1 MHAGNHAP
9 TRPPTESE
17 RLGTILFSQGPDA
30 LLAEIGGFDPAAV
43 ARVLDALN
51 SGAAIRLYDHLDEAQ
66 QLEVLEAMDPRV
78 VFRLAN
84 ARIFPERSVGRVMYS
99 PRISA
104 RPDDTVGATIEK
116 VGAMDASSNVFV
128 VWVVEHGG
136 TLAGWVRMQD
146 LVTHAHAAT
155 MASVMHATV
164 PLVKAT
170 DALFDVY
177 RRALSERV
185 LEYAVRDDR
194 SRFVGTLRADVL
206 FREASLELGERGGE
220 SVGVDRDERLSTP
233 VRESLVKRLPW
244 LVLNLGTCFL
254 PAAIVVLFE
263 GTLKEFVLL
272 ASFLTVL
279 VGQTINAGEQ
289 ALAVMVRA
297 MTFADIKTIRLQSAL
312 AKEFMVGLLQG
323 LVCGP
328 IAGIGMYVA
337 VVVKQQPEPMALAV
351 ATAIA
356 TLLASIIAG
365 LCGTA
370 TPWILKKFGFD
381 PALTSH
387 IALTT
392 VTDVASIALLLGLAQ
407 WLVPLL

>member
-1 MHAGNHAP
+1 MHAAVFQAA
-9 TRPPTESE
+9 RPQTEAD
-17 RLGTILFSQGPDA
+17 RLGAILFSQGPEA
-30 LLAEIGGFDPAAV
+30 LLDEIGGFNPEAV
-43 ARVLDALN
+43 GTMLDTLN
-51 SGAAIRLYDHLDEAQ
+51 SGAAIRLFDHLDEARQ
-66 QLEVLEAMDPRV
+66 ALVLESLDPRV

-84 ARIFPERSVGRVMYS
+84 ARLYAERSIGRIMYS
-99 PRISA
+99 PRITA
-104 RPDDTVGATIEK
+104 RPTDTVADTIEK
-116 VGAMDASSNVFV
+116 VGALDHRSNVVV
-128 VWVVEHGG
+128 VWVVESGG
-136 TLAGWVRMQD
+136 RVVGSVRMQD
-146 LVTHAHAAT
+146 LITKPHGDS
-155 MASVMHATV
+155 MATV
-164 PLVKAT
+164 MDPGAPLA
-170 DALFDVY
+170 DAAETVLDLY
-177 RRALSERV
+177 RRALGERV
-185 LEYAVRDDR
+185 LEYGVTDARG
-194 SRFVGTLRADVL
+194 RFVGTLRADLL
-206 FREASLELGERGGE
+206 FREASLALGERSGE
-220 SVGVDRDERLSTP
+220 GVGVDRDERLSTP
-233 VRESLVKRLPW
+233 VGESLRKRLPW

-297 MTFADIKTIRLQSAL
+297 MTFADIKTIPLRSAV

-328 IAGIGMYVA
+328 IAGVGMYVA
-337 VVVKQQPEPMALAV
+337 VVVKQQPEPLALAV
-351 ATAIA
+351 ATAVA
-356 TLLASIIAG
+356 TLLASVVAG

-370 TPWILKKFGFD
+370 TPWLLKKLGFD

-407 WLVPLL
+407 VFVSLF

>member
-1 MHAGNHAP
+1 MHVGNHAP

-51 SGAAIRLYDHLDEAQ
+51 SGAAIRLYDHLDESQ

-128 VWVVEHGG
+128 VWVVEQGG

-146 LVTHAHAAT
+146 LVTHAHAAS

-185 LEYAVRDDR
+185 LEYAVLDDR

>member
-1 MHAGNHAP
+1 
-9 TRPPTESE
+9 
-17 RLGTILFSQGPDA
+17 
-30 LLAEIGGFDPAAV
+30 
-43 ARVLDALN
+43 
-51 SGAAIRLYDHLDEAQ
+51 
-66 QLEVLEAMDPRV
+66 
-78 VFRLAN
+78 
-84 ARIFPERSVGRVMYS
+84 
-99 PRISA
+99 
-104 RPDDTVGATIEK
+104 
-116 VGAMDASSNVFV
+116 V
-128 VWVVEHGG
+128 VWVVEYGG
-136 TLAGWVRMQD
+136 TLVGWVRMQD
-146 LVTHAHAAT
+146 LVTHPHAAT
-155 MASVMHATV
+155 MASVLHAAV
-164 PLVKAT
+164 PQIRAT
-170 DALFDVY
+170 DALLDIY

-185 LEYAVRDDR
+185 LEYAVLDDR

-233 VRESLVKRLPW
+233 VKESLLKRLPW

-297 MTFADIKTIRLQSAL
+297 MTFADIKTIRLQSVL

-337 VVVKQQPEPMALAV
+337 VILKDEPEPLALAA

-356 TLLASIIAG
+356 TLVASIIAG

-392 VTDVASIALLLGLAQ
+392 VTDIASIALLLGLAQ
-407 WLVPLL
+407 LLVPLF